1 MPPCDRAL
9 EEFIPV
15 APIKSL
21 AAILLALAPL
31 PASARLIER
40 APDTHPA
47 TSALAMEPAETEVT
61 AVDAPPVLPL
71 FAGALALLGWRLG
84 RRRRR

>member
-1 MPPCDRAL
+1 
-9 EEFIPV
+9 V
-15 APIKSL
+15 ATAKRL
-21 AAILLALAPL
+21 AALLIALVAV
-31 PASARLIER
+31 PASAGPIDLQSSAQNPIA
-40 APDTHPA
+40 APAQPKA
-47 TSALAMEPAETEVT
+47 A

>member
-1 MPPCDRAL
+1 
-9 EEFIPV
+9 V
-15 APIKSL
+15 ATAKPL
-21 AAILLALAPL
+21 AALLIVLAAV
-31 PASARLIER
+31 PASAGPIVSQGSEQSPIAAAAQPR
-40 APDTHPA
+40 AA
-47 TSALAMEPAETEVT
+47 

>member
-1 MPPCDRAL
+1 
-9 EEFIPV
+9 V
-15 APIKSL
+15 ATAKPL
-21 AAILLALAPL
+21 AAALLIAFAAV
-31 PASARLIER
+31 PASAGPIV
-40 APDTHPA
+40 
-47 TSALAMEPAETEVT
+47 TSAGVQSPPAPPAPSAPAAAT